1 MYDTRYNIYLLTHF
15 IWIHV
20 NCGENKV
27 SSWNTIPIF
36 FGMFTCHYSL
46 FQGNCWLL
54 NRIRRMLR
62 RRWKYIT
69 HKEESESI
77 FLTSNAYIQLKI
89 WVQQYLRFYAI
100 FTTQHLVYLYGVTT
114 VCNEI
119 YSWMYSF
126 KGQNNA
132 LDWLI
137 SLRSTGSIWLSLF
150 WWCIGTLLWRL
161 LTVSWKSIILKYK
174 KKIHD
179 VCF

>member
-1 MYDTRYNIYLLTHF
+1 M
-15 IWIHV
+15 
-20 NCGENKV
+20 
-27 SSWNTIPIF
+27 
-36 FGMFTCHYSL
+36 TC
-46 FQGNCWLL
+46 
-54 NRIRRMLR
+54 
-62 RRWKYIT
+62 
-69 HKEESESI
+69 
-77 FLTSNAYIQLKI
+77 NAYVQLKI

-126 KGQNNA
+126 KGKNNA

-174 KKIHD
+174 KKYMMYVFNLDSTIIILIFKWFHYPRSCSWFFPPMRWN
-179 VCF
+179 CFAFYNEVYMRIYIFVYNKKLFDCLSKVNQFLLHKI